1 MCRATY
7 LGHRNIVGLLIKY
20 GADVNIKSHDGRTS
34 LHWAA
39 FRDNVQLIEFLLE
52 NGADRTL
59 VDKDGWNPLD
69 IAIIR
74 INYKAAR
81 ALTKAG
87 CIRKEAQDYEGKTWR
102 KYDTQMMIDSL
113 DADLEDVPYKQF
125 FDKIRRER
133 EEWLSKDLVVDRR
146 EGYRKWIWRQ
156 LNFENAP
163 LVPREELPEH
173 LQPQNSIRGKV
184 VNYINGIDPRLPK
197 TAVPIVN
204 DEALEESKD
213 GDVEMQTKK

>member
-7 LGHRNIVGLLIKY
+7 LGHRNIVGLLLKY

-87 CIRKEAQDYEGKTWR
+87 CIRKEA
-102 KYDTQMMIDSL
+102 
-113 DADLEDVPYKQF
+113 
-125 FDKIRRER
+125 
-133 EEWLSKDLVVDRR
+133 
-146 EGYRKWIWRQ
+146 
-156 LNFENAP
+156 
-163 LVPREELPEH
+163 
-173 LQPQNSIRGKV
+173 
-184 VNYINGIDPRLPK
+184 
-197 TAVPIVN
+197 
-204 DEALEESKD
+204 
-213 GDVEMQTKK
+213 